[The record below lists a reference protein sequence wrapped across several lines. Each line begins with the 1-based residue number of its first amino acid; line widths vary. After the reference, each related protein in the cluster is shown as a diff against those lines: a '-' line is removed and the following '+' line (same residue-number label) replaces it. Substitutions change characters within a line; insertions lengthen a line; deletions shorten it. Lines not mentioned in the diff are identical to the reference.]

1 MTSKSAAA
9 LTSLT
14 PARPGQASL
23 VGEHDEL
30 GASQW
35 TRRLAAAHL
44 SGKLQAELTAPETV
58 IQLPVADAVELT
70 ELLQFIYD
78 WLATCHDQLR
88 EPLARFVGHPAYDIS
103 QLRADLQRLA
113 FLLGADNEDQLF
125 GQ

>member
-1 MTSKSAAA
+1 M
-9 LTSLT
+9 
-14 PARPGQASL
+14 
-23 VGEHDEL
+23 
-30 GASQW
+30 
-35 TRRLAAAHL
+35 
-44 SGKLQAELTAPETV
+44 TAPNTV

-70 ELLQFIYD
+70 ELLQFIDD

-103 QLRADLQRLA
+103 QLRGDLQRLA